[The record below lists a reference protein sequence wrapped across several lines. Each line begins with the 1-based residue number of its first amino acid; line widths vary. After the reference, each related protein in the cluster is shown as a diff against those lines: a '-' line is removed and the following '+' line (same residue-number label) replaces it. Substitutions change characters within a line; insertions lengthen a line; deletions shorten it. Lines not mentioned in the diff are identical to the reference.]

1 MDSFNFGELDNTLQN
16 EVVYAASQVVS
27 VNLTYVG
34 ALNVIIVKHYC
45 EVSQKLITSRY
56 RKLGNDYE

>member
-16 EVVYAASQVVS
+16 EVVYATSQVVS

-34 ALNVIIVKHYC
+34 ALNVIIVKHYY

-56 RKLGNDYE
+56 RKLGNDNE